1 MGGEQYILS
10 AVMHADER
18 NRAMSEALGQD
29 VFHYHL
35 HVVYVPVVEKQI
47 LWSKRCK
54 DKSLVGTV
62 KETIM
67 QVSSSKKWLS
77 KPALDEQGLPILQK
91 NGKPVRR
98 KSYSVLQDDF
108 FQAMRN
114 AGYTDVER
122 GERGSSEE
130 HLTVTQFK
138 VEREQERLE
147 QLTAQT
153 QQKEQQAASLE
164 KKIEK
169 IQKQQ
174 IAVQKVEQIE
184 PHAVPF
190 SSKVMLDRSEYENL
204 AAAAKKFYVQERKES
219 KLQKALDAAMKM
231 ISELKAKVTA
241 LTAELA
247 EYKSVRGQLRT
258 AGLEKENSELR
269 RKLSKYEDAISQNNL
284 WPYFSQYKGKICIK
298 DFNK

>member
-1 MGGEQYILS
+1 
-10 AVMHADER
+10 
-18 NRAMSEALGQD
+18 
-29 VFHYHL
+29 
-35 HVVYVPVVEKQI
+35 
-47 LWSKRCK
+47 
-54 DKSLVGTV
+54 
-62 KETIM
+62 M

-77 KPALDEQGLPILQK
+77 KPALDEQGVPILQR
-91 NGKPVRR
+91 NGKPVLR

-153 QQKEQQAASLE
+153 QQKEQHAASLE
-164 KKIEK
+164 KKIEN

-184 PHAVPF
+184 PHAIPF

-204 AAAAKKFYVQERKES
+204 AAAAKKFYVQERKEF

-231 ISELKAKVTA
+231 ISELKAKVAA
-241 LTAELA
+241 LTAELS

-258 AGLEKENSELR
+258 VDLEKENGELR
-269 RKLSKYEDAISQNNL
+269 GKLRKYEDVISRHNL
-284 WPYFSQYKGKICIK
+284 WSYFSQHRRSEIDRGESR
-298 DFNK
+298 

>member
-18 NRAMSEALGQD
+18 NRAMSEALVQD

-35 HVVYVPVVEKQI
+35 HVIYVPVVEKQI

-54 DKSLVGTV
+54 DKSLAGTV
-62 KETIM
+62 RETIM
-67 QVSSSKKWLS
+67 QASRSKKWLS
-77 KPALDEQGLPILQK
+77 KLALDEQGAPILQK
-91 NGKPVRR
+91 NGKPVLR

-122 GERGSSEE
+122 GVRGSSEE
-130 HLTVTQFK
+130 HLTVTQFQ
-138 VEREQERLE
+138 VERERLE

-153 QQKEQQAASLE
+153 QQKEQQAASPE
-164 KKIEK
+164 KKIEN
-169 IQKQQ
+169 IQKYRF
-174 IAVQKVEQIE
+174 AVQKVEQIE

-219 KLQKALDAAMKM
+219 KLQKALDATMKM
-231 ISELKAKVTA
+231 ISELKAKVAT

-247 EYKSVRGQLRT
+247 EYKSVRGGNF
-258 AGLEKENSELR
+258 A
-269 RKLSKYEDAISQNNL
+269 
-284 WPYFSQYKGKICIK
+284 
-298 DFNK
+298 